1 MEKKVNTN
9 YENWLKYYK
18 KEQEC
23 SIGALKL
30 HYRRLKELYRDQA
43 MIKGSIRSQ
52 YDAALDTKNTLL
64 DYVNTEIGLTKE
76 KVDKILGKEIDEDEK
91 PNFYD

>member
-1 MEKKVNTN
+1 MNSN
-9 YENWLKYYK
+9 YENWLIYYK

-76 KVDKILGKEIDEDEK
+76 KVDSILGVDEDEK
-91 PNFYD
+91 PNFHD

>member
-64 DYVNTEIGLTKE
+64 DYVNTEIGKTLE
-76 KVDKILGKEIDEDEK
+76 KVDKIIGPDFEDEK
-91 PNFYD
+91 TNFYD

>member
-1 MEKKVNTN
+1 MNTN
-9 YENWLKYYK
+9 YENWLIYYK

-43 MIKGSIRSQ
+43 LIKGSIRSQ
-52 YDAALDTKNTLL
+52 YDSAIDTKNTLL

-76 KVDKILGKEIDEDEK
+76 KVD
-91 PNFYD
+91 

>member
-1 MEKKVNTN
+1 MNNN
-9 YENWLKYYK
+9 YENCLKYYK

-23 SIGALKL
+23 SIGSLKL

-43 MIKGSIRSQ
+43 LIKGSIRSQ
-52 YDAALDTKNTLL
+52 YDSAMDTKNTLL

-76 KVDKILGKEIDEDEK
+76 KIDNIIGPDFEEEK

>member
-30 HYRRLKELYRDQA
+30 HYRKLKELYRDQA

-52 YDAALDTKNTLL
+52 YDAALDAKNTLL

>member
-1 MEKKVNTN
+1 MNTN

-23 SIGALKL
+23 SVGALKL
-30 HYRRLKELYRDQA
+30 HYRKLKELYRDQA

-64 DYVNTEIGLTKE
+64 DYVDTEIGKTLE
-76 KVDKILGKEIDEDEK
+76 KVSKILGPDFEDEK

>member
-1 MEKKVNTN
+1 MNKN
-9 YENWLKYYK
+9 YEKWLEYYK
-18 KEQEC
+18 KEQDCE
-23 SIGALKL
+23 IGALKL

-52 YDAALDTKNTLL
+52 YDSALDTKNTLL
-64 DYVNTEIGLTKE
+64 DYVNTEIGLTLE
-76 KVDKILGKEIDEDEK
+76 KVDKIIGVDNDDEK